1 MEAEESDPDL
11 DLMPEAD
18 PGLPDSPESHP
29 GSGTPDFPDFRRPP
43 EDRSCSDCLCALRHP
58 GPPQQG
64 KLEIQ
69 VSTDVVTAAE
79 AASEQLYQ
87 ELEQKVRVARP
98 DADLGE
104 LRKAFVLAAEAHKNQ
119 FRDSGE
125 PYITHPVAV
134 AGLLADMQMDMV
146 CLETGLLHDTVEDT
160 GITIDKIKAE
170 FGDEVARCVDG
181 VTKLSKLH
189 FYSREDRQAES
200 VRKMLLAMTSDIRVV
215 IVKLADRLHNMRT
228 LGAVSRER
236 QERIAQE
243 TLEIYA
249 PIAHRLGMGKI
260 RGELEDLS
268 FRYLEPESFVELSR
282 EIEDK
287 RHQNEAYINTIKHDV
302 ELYLSREGIPARVE
316 GRAKRAYSVHQKLKR
331 QKIGL
336 DQVYDLLGIRI
347 VTDSVKNCYA
357 ALGVIHNEWHPIPGR
372 IKDFIAIPRPNLYQ
386 SLHTSVIGPGGLNFE
401 VQIRTEEMHRLA
413 EEGIAAHW
421 KYKEGKKG
429 PGAEDQRI
437 SWLRQLVEWQSDI
450 RDPGEFSSTLK
461 LDLYPEEVY
470 AFTPRGR
477 VIVLPRDATP
487 IDFAYSV
494 HSDVGNTCVGAKVNG
509 RIVPLKYNLKNGDV
523 VEILTQSGHLPSKD
537 WLGLVK
543 TSRARNKI
551 KHVINT
557 TERAKAIEIGQ
568 KYLEREA
575 RRFEVALGRFSKAE
589 LESVAGEY
597 GYGKM
602 EDLHAALGYGKFSAR
617 QVLQKLAPDKVAQEP
632 QPEPAK
638 PTTPAQPHVQPQDT
652 GDLVIKV
659 KGIDDLLV
667 YRAKCCN
674 PIRGEAI
681 VGYVTRGKGIA
692 VHSTNCTNV
701 QNLMYEVE
709 RKIEVE
715 WARAASEAFPVKV
728 VVHTDDRPG
737 ILNQLTS
744 LLVNEQCNI
753 RSLEARG
760 DSDHSGDGAVVDM
773 TVEIRDKKQL
783 ERVVN
788 AMRRVSGV
796 RDVERTQ

>member
-1 MEAEESDPDL
+1 M
-11 DLMPEAD
+11 
-18 PGLPDSPESHP
+18 
-29 GSGTPDFPDFRRPP
+29 
-43 EDRSCSDCLCALRHP
+43 
-58 GPPQQG
+58 
-64 KLEIQ
+64 
-69 VSTDVVTAAE
+69 STDVVTAAQ
-79 AASEQLYQ
+79 AAADQLYLD
-87 ELEQKVRVARP
+87 LEQKVREARP
-98 DADLGE
+98 DADFTE
-104 LRKAFVLAAEAHKNQ
+104 LRKAYQLASEAHKNQ
-119 FRDSGE
+119 VRDSGD
-125 PYITHPVAV
+125 PYITHPLAV
-134 AGLLADMQMDMV
+134 AGILADMHMDMV
-146 CLETGLLHDTVEDT
+146 SMETGLLHDTVEDT
-160 GITIDKIKAE
+160 GVTVEQIKAE

-228 LGAVSRER
+228 LGVVSRER
-236 QERIAQE
+236 QERTAQE

-249 PIAHRLGMGKI
+249 PIAHRLGMGKV

-268 FRYLEPESFVELSR
+268 FRYLEPESFLDLSR

-287 RHQNEAYINTIKHDV
+287 RHQNEAYINTIKHDIG
-302 ELYLSREGIPARVE
+302 LYLSREGIPARVE

-347 VTDSVKNCYA
+347 ITDSVKNCYA

-437 SWLRQLVEWQSDI
+437 SWLRQLVEWQSDM

-509 RIVPLKYNLKNGDV
+509 RIVPLKYTLKNGDV
-523 VEILTQSGHLPSKD
+523 VEILTQAGHLPSKD

-557 TERAKAIEIGQ
+557 TERAKAIEIGE

-575 RRFEVALGRFSKAE
+575 RRFEVSLGRFSKAE

-617 QVLQKLAPDKVAQEP
+617 QVLQKLAPDKVAQEAP
-632 QPEPAK
+632 PEPAK
-638 PTTPAQPHVQPQDT
+638 PVSSPQTQPQDT

-692 VHSTNCTNV
+692 VHSTSCSNV
-701 QNLMYEVE
+701 QSLMYEVE

-715 WARAASEAFPVKV
+715 WARATSEAFPVKV

-760 DSDHSGDGAVVDM
+760 DTDHSGDGALVDM
-773 TVEIRDKKQL
+773 TVEVRDKKQL